1 MNQCID
7 FNENWYR
14 ESLKGV
20 YTGLLKLG
28 QYDLYS
34 AFYANEILGYNM
46 IDMFLAYSY
55 INNGNM
61 DMVTIND
68 E

>member
-14 ESLKGV
+14 QSSKGFF
-20 YTGLLKLG
+20 TSLLKSG

-34 AFYANEILGYNM
+34 AFYANELLSDNM
-46 IDMFLAYSY
+46 LDMFLAYSY